1 MTAESSSGLNLQSL
15 ILFQSQRFLLQLQ
28 AGAGDELLTALL
40 LEILRQESKLI
51 KEERLMLHPR
61 MWKILFNRYINRRNR
76 EIIDTLN

>member
-28 AGAGDELLTALL
+28 AGAGDEFLTALL